1 MLIVSIVAMI
11 ACALV
16 IARAA
21 HFALVTTDRRQA
33 DNAEVGYLLMNSVL
47 YVAAY
52 VYLWLFEPQK
62 LIANS
67 PASIMFVMFTI
78 VSLAYFFRRVGA
90 LIDGRNRRRG
100 QRREREAHP

>member
-1 MLIVSIVAMI
+1 MLIVSIVAML

-21 HFALVTTDRRQA
+21 HFALTTNDQRQA

-47 YVAAY
+47 YTMAY
-52 VYLWLFEPQK
+52 AFLWCFEPQK
-62 LIANS
+62 LIVNS
-67 PASIMFVMFTI
+67 SASIMFVMFTI
-78 VSLAYFFRRVGA
+78 VSLAYFFRRIGA